1 MQNLGCERPFP
12 DGTERSTSDWP
23 DSDRVERAI
32 KKLKSLHDGDRGFI
46 DTVACGR
53 RAIPALRA
61 LLFEREPSGLFRARC
76 LAAKA
81 LAGLKA
87 YDVLIEFLEAPRD
100 AADPVERVG
109 EDAVIN
115 AAARAVGTLHELR
128 IFDLLIRLAESRPL
142 PGVIAALGA
151 FIRIE
156 AIPYLIEAL
165 AEDESR
171 PEAEAAL
178 RHLGSSAHEALAV
191 AACQP
196 VPMPERESQ
205 SRLRQR
211 RSALEL
217 LIETGFQARTWP
229 VLHNLMRDQD
239 AKIAV
244 LACKISLMCAA
255 ELEKREAIFLLISML
270 PSADFLLELAVEQCL
285 AAHFN
290 SAKELIAAAIRVV
303 DSAPNDRTRRV
314 LLNVKAHSRNDNT
327 SEPLSAGRT

>member
-1 MQNLGCERPFP
+1 MQNLGCERSFP
-12 DGTERSTSDWP
+12 DGSECSTSDWP
-23 DSDRVERAI
+23 VSDRVERAI
-32 KKLKSLHDGDRGFI
+32 KKLKSLHEGDRGFI
-46 DTVACGR
+46 ETLACGR

-61 LLFEREPSGLFRARC
+61 LFFEREPSGLFQARC

-115 AAARAVGTLHELR
+115 AAARAVATLREPR
-128 IFDLLIRLAESRPL
+128 IFDLLIRLAEARPL
-142 PGVIAALGA
+142 AGVIAALGA
-151 FIRIE
+151 FSRIE

-178 RHLGSSAHEALAV
+178 RNLGSSAHEALAV

-196 VPMPERESQ
+196 LPMPERESH

-211 RSALEL
+211 RSALDL
-217 LIETGFQARTWP
+217 LIETGVQARTWP
-229 VLHNLMRDQD
+229 VLRNLMQDQD

-244 LACKISLMCAA
+244 LACKISLMCAP
-255 ELEKREAIFLLISML
+255 ELEKREAIFRLIDLL
-270 PSADFLLELAVEQCL
+270 PSADFLLELAIEHCL
-285 AAHFN
+285 AAYFN
-290 SAKELIAAAIRVV
+290 SAKELIAAAIRAV
-303 DSAPNDRTRRV
+303 DPAPNDCTRRV
-314 LLNVKAHSRNDNT
+314 LLNVIAHSQNDRA
-327 SEPLSAGRT
+327 SDALSAGPT

>member
-1 MQNLGCERPFP
+1 VQDFGYERAFP
-12 DGTERSTSDWP
+12 GAAEGSSSDLP
-23 DSDRVERAI
+23 DSDRVEWAI
-32 KKLKSLHDGDRGFI
+32 KKLKSLHDGERGLI
-46 DTVACGR
+46 ETAACGR

-61 LLFEREPSGLFRARC
+61 LLFEREPSGLFQARC

-100 AADPVERVG
+100 SADPVERVG

-115 AAARAVGTLHELR
+115 AAARAVAALR
-128 IFDLLIRLAESRPL
+128 EPRVFDLLIRLAETGPL
-142 PGVIAALGA
+142 PGVTAALGA
-151 FIRIE
+151 FSRIE

-178 RHLGSSAHEALAV
+178 RNLGSSAHEALAV

-196 VPMPERESQ
+196 LPMPERESQ

-217 LIETGFQARTWP
+217 LIETGVQARTWP
-229 VLHNLMRDQD
+229 VLRNLMQEQD

-244 LACKISLMCAA
+244 LACKICLMCAP
-255 ELEKREAIFLLISML
+255 EPEKREAIFRLISLL
-270 PSADFLLELAVEQCL
+270 PSADFLLELAIEKCL
-285 AAHFN
+285 AAYFN

-314 LLNVKAHSRNDNT
+314 LLNVKAHSQNDRV
-327 SEPLSAGRT
+327 SDALPAGLT